1 MRQTVSEVI
10 KQNKGSSCCNCG
22 SSENI
27 EYHHIVPISLGGNDI
42 ESNIVPLCHRCH
54 KAAHHGR
61 HITHYLSHSNS
72 GRKPSATYK
81 DACKVYDMYANGEIG
96 RRKACE
102 LLKCKKSAQI
112 TQQKWFGEYKE
123 ERGILKVK
131 NNIDVI
137 GTNSDLANGMQCGY
151 ILFNDGRVE
160 NMVYKD
166 TGKND
171 VEYIKRQ
178 LQNR

>member
-10 KQNKGSSCCNCG
+10 KQNKGSVCCNCG
-22 SSENI
+22 GSENI

-54 KAAHHGR
+54 KTAHNGR
-61 HITHYLSHSNS
+61 HITHYTNSSNS
-72 GRKPSATYK
+72 GRKPKIPYK
-81 DACKVYDMYANGEIG
+81 DACKIYDMYVNGEIG
-96 RRKACE
+96 KLKASELMECGKNVQIIHQRSFRR
-102 LLKCKKSAQI
+102 
-112 TQQKWFGEYKE
+112 YKE

-137 GTNSDLANGMQCGY
+137 GTNSDLTNGMQCGY
-151 ILFNDGRVE
+151 ILFNDGHVK

-171 VEYIKRQ
+171 VEYIKRK
-178 LQNR
+178 LHNC